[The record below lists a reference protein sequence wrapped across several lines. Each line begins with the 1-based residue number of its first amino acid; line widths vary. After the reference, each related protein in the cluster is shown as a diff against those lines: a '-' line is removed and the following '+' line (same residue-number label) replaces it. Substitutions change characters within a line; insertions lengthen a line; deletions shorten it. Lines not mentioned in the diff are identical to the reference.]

1 MNLNNRLKQL
11 RIKHKYSQKELADIL
26 YVKQQ
31 TVSKWENTDTSP
43 ELDLIIKLAK
53 LYKVTTDYILT
64 GKEL

>member
-1 MNLNNRLKQL
+1 MNLSNRLKQL
-11 RIKHKYSQKELADIL
+11 RIKYKYSQKELANIL

-31 TVSKWENTDTSP
+31 TVSKWENTHTTP

-53 LYKVTTDYILT
+53 LYNVTTDYILT